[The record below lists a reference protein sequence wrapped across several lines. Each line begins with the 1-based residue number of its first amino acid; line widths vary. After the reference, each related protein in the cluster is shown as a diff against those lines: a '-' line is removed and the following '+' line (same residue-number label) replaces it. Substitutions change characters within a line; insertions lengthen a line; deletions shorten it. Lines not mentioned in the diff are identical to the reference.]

1 MYLTL
6 KGLPCVSE
14 LESYFFEFSLLP
26 ELGSRQDL
34 HLSIALS
41 CDGLYRVRLVLH
53 GWTVPPRCARVE
65 HPRNLAGTLCKAG
78 NATRWKLSIYYNV
91 DPFWDLVAIVAE
103 V

>member
-1 MYLTL
+1 MFT
-6 KGLPCVSE
+6 CSE
-14 LESYFFEFSLLP
+14 IIQWEQAN
-26 ELGSRQDL
+26 GM
-34 HLSIALS
+34 
-41 CDGLYRVRLVLH
+41 LYDVLYLH